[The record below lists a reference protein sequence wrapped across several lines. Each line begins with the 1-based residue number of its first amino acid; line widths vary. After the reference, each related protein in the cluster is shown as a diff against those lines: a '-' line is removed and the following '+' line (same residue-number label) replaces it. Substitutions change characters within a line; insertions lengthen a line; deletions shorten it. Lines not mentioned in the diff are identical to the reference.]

1 MDTQQPLQSQQQG
14 MSMALKIIIAS
25 SIIGVIILILVLLY
39 ILGTAGNTQPTPVTY
54 PDIEADVSFWEN
66 AKNRYTPA
74 TTSEIDADKQK
85 LCDMGI
91 HFYCR

>member
-1 MDTQQPLQSQQQG
+1 MDSQQQPLQQQG
-14 MSMALKIIIAS
+14 MSMVLKIIIAS
-25 SIIGVIILILVLLY
+25 SIIGVIVLILVLLY
-39 ILGTAGNTQPTPVTY
+39 MLGTAENTQPTPVTY

-74 TTSEIDADKQK
+74 TANEIAADRQK